1 MPRTEKRDSVKST
14 RTVRV
19 VYEPRASVKQQKQ
32 VENGLYDFNMAVSGH
47 RKIDPVNLFVK
58 DARGKILG
66 GLLGHIWGGWLY
78 IRILW
83 VSDALRGTGYGTKL
97 MRAAEAVAKKQGCA
111 GIYLDTLS
119 FQARPFYEKLGY
131 RVFGTME
138 DLPVGHTKYN
148 LAKRLTRPPRKV
160 KRTQRSESSTSRT
173 AARASRSRG

>member
-1 MPRTEKRDSVKST
+1 MARTEKRHAGKST
-14 RTVRV
+14 QTLRV
-19 VYEPRASVKQQKQ
+19 VCQPRASARQQKL

-83 VSDALRGTGYGTKL
+83 VSDALRGKSYGTKL
-97 MRAAEAVAKKQGCA
+97 MRAAEEVAKKHGCA
-111 GIYLDTLS
+111 GVYLDTLS

-131 RVFGTME
+131 RVFGTLE

-148 LAKRLTRPPRKV
+148 LAKRLRPAPAKRK
-160 KRTQRSESSTSRT
+160 RSPTTSRT
-173 AARASRSRG
+173 AARASHTRD